1 MVSCWPEG
9 PALRPE
15 RGAELSGAVLAQV
28 QLAAADC
35 AVSRADRGSA
45 PIACLV
51 HYVSP
56 SRAGRAVWGPVSA
69 RPRAGAPSASA
80 RPPHRGDHRTP
91 APSPRR
97 SLARRTAAW
106 RSRLPG
112 RSRRLSGCLMVAAR
126 RQQRLTPRL
135 TPSRLC
141 QHEPGPGIHVA
152 SSPLSFV
159 AGRRGGTG
167 RVRDRGCDPA
177 GWLARSAGLRRRL
190 WPRRPGC
197 APGAGRGCHLR
208 PPVVVWVRTAA
219 ADCGRAVGAAGGMSV
234 AGHRGAP
241 LLGPGLADH

>member
-15 RGAELSGAVLAQV
+15 RGAER
-28 QLAAADC
+28 C
-35 AVSRADRGSA
+35 SA
-45 PIACLV
+45 GTGT
-51 HYVSP
+51 
-56 SRAGRAVWGPVSA
+56 AGRRGLRGKPRRPRVRTDRMSRSLRVSFASWQSRLGPVSA

-141 QHEPGPGIHVA
+141 QHEPCPGIHVA

-197 APGAGRGCHLR
+197 APGADRGCHLR

-219 ADCGRAVGAAGGMSV
+219 ADCGRAVGAAGGMFV
-234 AGHRGAP
+234 AGHRVAP